1 MQMTQINQTILNRL
15 KDYLETYDVVYVGL
29 VGSRFWKT
37 EVETSDW
44 DFVAIVHSDADLF
57 ESIKEGKLNIHFWG
71 YDNIKNALSVSN
83 PLAWEWT
90 NYSFPVYG
98 ERPDMNFLV
107 DKDRLVQRIKEN
119 TSKEFDGQQLSY
131 KQSNWKK
138 RYEYFV
144 KLLEGN
150 YAIL

>member
-1 MQMTQINQTILNRL
+1 MTQINQTILNRL

-44 DFVAIVHSDADLF
+44 DFVAIVHSDTDLF
-57 ESIKEGKLNIHFWG
+57 SSIKEDGLNIHFWG
-71 YDNIKNALSVSN
+71 YSNIRNALSVSN

-98 ERPDMNFLV
+98 ERLDMNFLV

-150 YAIL
+150 YAIF

>member
-1 MQMTQINQTILNRL
+1 MTQINQTILNRL

-44 DFVAIVHSDADLF
+44 DFVAIVHSDTDLF
-57 ESIKEGKLNIHFWG
+57 SSIKEDGLNIHFWG
-71 YDNIKNALSVSN
+71 YSNIKNALSVSN

-98 ERPDMNFLV
+98 ERLDMNFLV
-107 DKDRLVQRIKEN
+107 DKGRLVQRIKEN

>member
-1 MQMTQINQTILNRL
+1 MTQINQTILNRL

-44 DFVAIVHSDADLF
+44 DFVAIVHSDTDLF
-57 ESIKEGKLNIHFWG
+57 SSIKEDGLNIHFWG
-71 YDNIKNALSVSN
+71 YSNIRNALSISN

-98 ERPDMNFLV
+98 ERLDMNFLV

-150 YAIL
+150 YAIF

>member
-44 DFVAIVHSDADLF
+44 DFVAIVHSDTDLF
-57 ESIKEGKLNIHFWG
+57 SSIKEDGLNIHFWG
-71 YDNIKNALSVSN
+71 YSNIRNALSISN

-98 ERPDMNFLV
+98 ERLDMNFLV

-150 YAIL
+150 YAIF

>member
-1 MQMTQINQTILNRL
+1 MTQINLTILNEL
-15 KDYLETYDVVYVGL
+15 KDYLKSYNVVYVGL
-29 VGSRFWKT
+29 VGSRYWNT
-37 EVETSDW
+37 ETENSDW
-44 DFVAIVHSDADLF
+44 DFVAIVHSDTDLF
-57 ESIKEGKLNIHFWG
+57 ESIKEGKLNIYFWG
-71 YDNIKNALSVSN
+71 YNNVRNALTVSN

-98 ERPDMNFLV
+98 EKPDMNFLV

-150 YAIL
+150 YAIF